1 MKKQLIRLNVQR
13 ALRSNKAHRRTRPFP
28 EVRMAGILY
37 SAEGAATPEAVLAM
51 RQELESSGIRT
62 MLLEFREKPVAETE
76 SDLTERYSLQ
86 DFSIWGR
93 LRNTDVEVFIRQEF
107 DYLFSA
113 DRQLHPAVQYV
124 LAASKARC
132 RAGISSD
139 ESNAFLDVMI
149 QSNGHHPEVLNELLN
164 LTKKLQ

>member
-1 MKKQLIRLNVQR
+1 MKKQLIRLSVQR
-13 ALRSNKAHRRTRPFP
+13 ALRSNKAHRRTRPFSD
-28 EVRMAGILY
+28 VRTAGILY
-37 SAEGAATPEAVLAM
+37 AAEASGKSAAVLAL
-51 RQELESSGIRT
+51 RDELESSGIRT
-62 MLLEFREKPVAETE
+62 TLMEFREKPAEETASVE
-76 SDLTERYSLQ
+76 TDGYSLK
-86 DFSIWGR
+86 DFSIWGG
-93 LRNTDVEVFIRQEF
+93 LRNTGVEEFIGQEF

-124 LAASKARC
+124 LASSKAHC

-149 QSNGHHPEVLNELLN
+149 QSEGQHSEVLNELLS